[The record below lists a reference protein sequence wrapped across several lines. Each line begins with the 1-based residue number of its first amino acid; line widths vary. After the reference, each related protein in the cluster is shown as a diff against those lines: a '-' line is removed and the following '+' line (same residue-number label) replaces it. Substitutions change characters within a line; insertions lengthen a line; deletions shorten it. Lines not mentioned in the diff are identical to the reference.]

1 METDETNE
9 RIIRT
14 LNKGEKRKLEVTLEN
29 DESSEPTP
37 FIGNFT
43 GLSPAPKE
51 LLYHAYERAANKHIN
66 VVGEN
71 EAVSLESSVQPNK
84 LNEYLIAIYDK
95 HSNTVTFRDASEI
108 ELTPVLKRLRAEQP
122 KDPEPIQDYYTAK
135 TALNKEFGSKKARL
149 KIVTRERGEIDAS
162 QVRDL
167 DKIAAEVDE
176 KAKTKAIEEQE
187 IMKEESNIIPIYD
200 ATTTDPSKV
209 YKLEDIITPAE
220 YDAIDIQALLKAKTE
235 KDRLTLLPYSNSN
248 YVKSRLIPSLTVRKV
263 NHRRI
268 KMLIYISYMMAFRIH
283 AFNNVR
289 TRKLMAE
296 GLGNP
301 PNIILDK
308 LYERFV
314 DRTFTKIGGN
324 ENFKFTLKN
333 DQKLICYMLV
343 LCLKLDDNYV
353 NPEPISEDL
362 GIPTTKLKVLF
373 KGIGCSI
380 RTLSKKEMT
389 ELGIAE
395 EYGAKRAIL
404 TAPLKLPEHKR
415 GPRKKKN

>member
-1 METDETNE
+1 METDGINE
-9 RIIRT
+9 RT
-14 LNKGEKRKLEVTLEN
+14 SNKGEKRKLKVILEN
-29 DESSEPTP
+29 DKSSEPTP
-37 FIGNFT
+37 FIGKFT

-51 LLYHAYERAANKHIN
+51 LLYHAYERAANGHIN
-66 VVGEN
+66 IVGEN
-71 EAVSLESSVQPNK
+71 EAVSLESTVQPIK
-84 LNEYLIAIYDK
+84 MNEYLIAIYDK

-108 ELTPVLKRLRAEQP
+108 EITPVLKRLRTEQP
-122 KDPEPIQDYYTAK
+122 KESELIQDYYTAK

-149 KIVTRERGEIDAS
+149 KIVTRERGEIDAL

-167 DKIAAEVDE
+167 DKIATEVDE
-176 KAKTKAIEEQE
+176 KVKTRAIEGQE
-187 IMKEESNIIPIYD
+187 VMKEESGIIPTYD
-200 ATTTDPSKV
+200 AITTDPSKI
-209 YKLEDIITPAE
+209 YKLEDIVTPAE
-220 YDAIDIQALLKAKTE
+220 YDAIDIQDLLKAKTE

-268 KMLIYISYMMAFRIH
+268 KMLMYINYMIAFRSH
-283 AFNNVR
+283 AFGNVR
-289 TRKLMAE
+289 NRKLMAE
-296 GLGNP
+296 GLRNP

-314 DRTFTKIGGN
+314 DRTFTKFGGN

-362 GIPTTKLKVLF
+362 GITTTKLNVLF

-389 ELGIAE
+389 ELGITK
-395 EYGAKRAIL
+395 EYGAKRAVL

-415 GPRKKKN
+415 GSRKKK